1 MNKDFFKM
9 LQVKF
14 NNINEKVDFK
24 NEKNFKI
31 LTTTAILASVAY
43 FFFDI
48 LYFILKAKYLVYYQ
62 TCGIL
67 LFLFML
73 YILIKYPNSS
83 KCYYFVQHVAFF
95 DVITRPFVNVFFLG
109 LSSGLQYFMLCTLSF
124 PFFLPN
130 RKRIYRFF
138 LYAISTIAYIAVQ
151 IIYKKA
157 VPFYAINIKI
167 LDLVKYLCI
176 ASTFSIIVLT
186 SYFYIEAVKKAEDII
201 LKKNESIANALNN
214 LKETEKQ
221 LIMSEKMAALGQLI
235 SGIAHEINNPLGAI
249 KASIDN
255 ITEYMQNTLEEKL
268 PQIFKILNEDELI
281 LFFQL
286 LKKSMENQLIISSK
300 EKRAYK
306 KSIASLLDE
315 VGIENSSSI
324 ADEFADMGIY
334 EVIEQYYPLLKN
346 KNSTFIIQTCYEISG
361 IIRNSRNISIS
372 VERASKIIFAL
383 KCYSYMDNCGQQI
396 ESDIIEGIETVLAL
410 YNHNIKQ
417 GIEVVR
423 NYTEIPKIKC
433 YPDELNQ
440 VWTNII
446 SNALQAMEYNGVIE
460 INVFE
465 DKKEV
470 VVSIVN
476 SGPGIPEEIRKVIF
490 EPFFTT
496 KHQGEGTGLGLD
508 IVKKIVIK
516 HNGTIDVESISGK
529 TAFIVRI
536 PIQ

>member
-1 MNKDFFKM
+1 
-9 LQVKF
+9 
-14 NNINEKVDFK
+14 
-24 NEKNFKI
+24 
-31 LTTTAILASVAY
+31 
-43 FFFDI
+43 
-48 LYFILKAKYLVYYQ
+48 
-62 TCGIL
+62 
-67 LFLFML
+67 
-73 YILIKYPNSS
+73 
-83 KCYYFVQHVAFF
+83 
-95 DVITRPFVNVFFLG
+95 
-109 LSSGLQYFMLCTLSF
+109 
-124 PFFLPN
+124 
-130 RKRIYRFF
+130 
-138 LYAISTIAYIAVQ
+138 
-151 IIYKKA
+151 
-157 VPFYAINIKI
+157 
-167 LDLVKYLCI
+167 
-176 ASTFSIIVLT
+176 
-186 SYFYIEAVKKAEDII
+186 
-201 LKKNESIANALNN
+201 
-214 LKETEKQ
+214 
-221 LIMSEKMAALGQLI
+221 
-235 SGIAHEINNPLGAI
+235 
-249 KASIDN
+249 
-255 ITEYMQNTLEEKL
+255 
-268 PQIFKILNEDELI
+268 
-281 LFFQL
+281 
-286 LKKSMENQLIISSK
+286 
-300 EKRAYK
+300 
-306 KSIASLLDE
+306 
-315 VGIENSSSI
+315 
-324 ADEFADMGIY
+324 
-334 EVIEQYYPLLKN
+334 
-346 KNSTFIIQTCYEISG
+346 
-361 IIRNSRNISIS
+361 
-372 VERASKIIFAL
+372 
-383 KCYSYMDNCGQQI
+383 MDNCGQQI